1 MKVQLKR
8 DEIEKAIKQYIE
20 TQYLSSSFRFEIED
34 IDLIEEIF
42 VDVEVRKVEQ
52 IAPYPYSPQANY

>member
-20 TQYLSSSFRFEIED
+20 TQYLASSVRIESEES
-34 IDLIEEIF
+34 DLIEERF
-42 VDVEVRKVEQ
+42 VDVEGRKGEQ
-52 IAPYPYSPQANY
+52 IAPYPYSPQDNY